1 MKLVIIG
8 NGIAAQRCLMLLY
21 KENLE
26 NTEVSIVC
34 KEKFG
39 PYSRIML
46 PDYIKGSKKEEFFK
60 NDTLKAYEA
69 KGLKIHRE
77 NPAIRIDR
85 ENKRVVLESGEE
97 IAYDKLIL
105 ALGSI
110 PRKLPLPGGE
120 LEGILPLRTVLDAD
134 RIIESNPEHVL
145 VVGGGLLGIE
155 AASAVAS
162 RFGKPVCILENHDY
176 ILSRQLDKDAADFLE
191 ALLLEKG
198 LKFLKNRTSVRYE
211 GDDGVHADTLY
222 LGTGDY
228 VKADLF
234 LEAVGVIPNT
244 ELARDAG
251 LEVKRAIVINDRA
264 ETSDP
269 DIYAIGDDAEYNGFC
284 PGLVS
289 FANETGRV
297 AVMNALG
304 RDERIKL
311 PVNSA
316 YISVAGIEC
325 YSVGNIRE
333 YESAVIKQKGDR
345 YESYFIDIDG
355 SLNGVIA
362 VGSRENMA
370 RATAMIGKPFDISI
384 ASWAE

>member
-60 NDTLKAYEA
+60 NDSLKAYEV
-69 KGLKIHRE
+69 KGLKIYRE
-77 NPAIRIDR
+77 NPAIKIDR
-85 ENKRVVLESGEE
+85 ENKNVVLADGENV
-97 IAYDKLIL
+97 AYDKLIL
-105 ALGSI
+105 ALGST
-110 PRKLPLPGGE
+110 PRKLPLPGGD
-120 LEGILPLRTVLDAD
+120 LDGILPLRTVLDAD
-134 RIIESNPEHVL
+134 KIIASNPEHVL

-155 AASAVAS
+155 AAAAVAS
-162 RFGKPVCILENHDY
+162 RFGKTVSILENHEY
-176 ILSRQLDKDAADFLE
+176 ILSRQLDKDSADFLE
-191 ALLLEKG
+191 ALLLKKG
-198 LKFLKNRTSVRYE
+198 LKFLKNKTSVRYE
-211 GDDGVHADTLY
+211 GEDGKKADTLY

-244 ELARDAG
+244 ELAKDAG
-251 LEVKRAIVINDRA
+251 LEGKRAIVINERS

-304 RDERIKL
+304 KDEVIKL

-333 YESAVIKQKGDR
+333 YASAMVKQKGDR

-370 RATAMIGKPFDISI
+370 KATAMIGKPFDVAI
-384 ASWAE
+384 AAWAE